1 MRQRHEQGLKKRAG
15 TVSDS
20 SYSLL
25 KAEHEVLV
33 QPAQDGISTPLYLL
47 LFLMRSAQRYPAG

>member
-33 QPAQDGISTPLYLL
+33 QPAQDGISAPLYLL
-47 LFLMRSAQRYPAG
+47 LFLMRSA